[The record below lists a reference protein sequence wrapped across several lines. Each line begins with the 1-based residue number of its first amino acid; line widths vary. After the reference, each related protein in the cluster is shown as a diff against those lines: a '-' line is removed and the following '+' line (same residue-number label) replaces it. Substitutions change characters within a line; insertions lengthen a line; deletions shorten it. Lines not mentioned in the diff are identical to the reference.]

1 MTNASI
7 VMFHLLTHLFRYSKQ
22 EAHYHII
29 TKIYARKYIKRNI
42 SKSHFKLQ
50 FNLLTL
56 LIFLKKI
63 VKNNII
69 EI

>member
-29 TKIYARKYIKRNI
+29 TKIYARKYIKREI

-50 FNLLTL
+50 FNILTL